1 MTSCC
6 LTLCVCERLHL
17 PGAAT
22 EGLGKSH
29 HLGFGG
35 RPGFAASNLAL
46 IQARNR
52 LFLCQEY
59 T

>member
-29 HLGFGG
+29 HLGFG
-35 RPGFAASNLAL
+35 ASNLAL

-52 LFLCQEY
+52 LFLRQEY